1 MRIVGMLTMTALI
14 LTGLP
19 PIPMGSAP
27 AEAQGM
33 ARMRRLPAPDN
44 DPDARCAPFLQ
55 SGGDYDMDR
64 AGYGRRRSSN
74 GFVGGVVNAPTPV
87 PPPTVQYSPPAP
99 RVAQPQD
106 QRAQRG
112 AESGQDVV
120 ITGTRT
126 RRPNLESASPI
137 TVVNSNEVRQQGT
150 TRSEN
155 LVNSLPQLRYAP
167 PQPGYQSSPENRER
181 YAGRE
186 VSSVL
191 AVADQPVS
199 TFSVDVDT
207 GAYSNVRRMLNQG
220 QMPPEGAV
228 RTEEL
233 INYFR
238 YDYPLPNDRSRPF
251 SVSADMTTTP
261 WNPETRLLRVG
272 LRGYDLPRAQR
283 PAANLVF
290 LVDVSGS
297 MNSPDKLPL
306 VQCSLA
312 LLADRLSP
320 RDRVSIVVYAG
331 AAGVVLQ
338 PTSNRDAIVESLKN
352 LSAGGST
359 AGGQGIQLA
368 YDVARRNMIDGGIN
382 RVVLATDG
390 DFNVGVTNNEA
401 LVNLVERQRAD
412 GITLT
417 TLGFGTGNY
426 NEAMMEQIADHG
438 NGNYA
443 YIDSPREAQKVLE
456 DELSSTLFTIAH
468 DVKIQ
473 VEFNP
478 TYVSEYR
485 LIGYE
490 NRALREEDFDND
502 AVDAGDIGAGHQVTA
517 IYEVVP
523 VGGMGWLPQRRY
535 EGNQRRAMGDDNG
548 ELAFLRLRY
557 KLPGQDQSRLIE
569 QPVRAGLIRNARAPT
584 GDTAF
589 AVAVAAYGQL
599 LRGDTNLN
607 GFTFADARNLA
618 ERGDNGTYWRR
629 EFVGLTQLAE
639 RRQVASNDVGK

>member
-1 MRIVGMLTMTALI
+1 MRFVGMLSMTALI

-19 PIPMGSAP
+19 PSPIGPAP
-27 AEAQGM
+27 AEAQSA
-33 ARMRRLPAPDN
+33 ARMRTVPPRDN
-44 DPDARCAPFLQ
+44 DPDARCEPFLRGGGNFEES
-55 SGGDYDMDR
+55 SG
-64 AGYGRRRSSN
+64 GYGRGNRRYS
-74 GFVGGVVNAPTPV
+74 GVVNQPSPVYAPPA
-87 PPPTVQYSPPAP
+87 PPPPPQQYAPPSPPA
-99 RVAQPQD
+99 
-106 QRAQRG
+106 
-112 AESGQDVV
+112 
-120 ITGTRT
+120 
-126 RRPNLESASPI
+126 
-137 TVVNSNEVRQQGT
+137 
-150 TRSEN
+150 
-155 LVNSLPQLRYAP
+155 LVNSLPQARARSEAADSSVVTTGQRIARPDGSLRYQPAP
-167 PQPGYQSSPENRER
+167 VYVPSPENRER

-238 YDYPLPNDRSRPF
+238 YDYPLPQDRSRPF
-251 SVSADMTTTP
+251 SVSTDMTTTP

-272 LRGYDLPRAQR
+272 LRGYDLPRSQR

-297 MNSPDKLPL
+297 MSEPDKLPL

-338 PTSNRDAIVESLKN
+338 PTSSRDAVVESLKN
-352 LSAGGST
+352 LHAGGST
-359 AGGQGIQLA
+359 AGAQGIQLA

-382 RVVLATDG
+382 RVILATDG
-390 DFNVGVTNNEA
+390 DFNVGVTDNAA

-517 IYEVVP
+517 IYEIVP
-523 VGGMGWLPQRRY
+523 VGGRGWLPQRRY

-557 KLPGQDQSRLIE
+557 KLPGQDASRLIE
-569 QPVRAGLIRNARAPT
+569 QPVGAGLIRTARAPA

-599 LRGDTNLN
+599 LRGDSNLE
-607 GFTFADARNLA
+607 GFSFADARALA
-618 ERGDNGTYWRR
+618 ERGMSGNYWRR
-629 EFVGLTQLAE
+629 EFVALTRAAE
-639 RRQVASNDVGK
+639 RQRFASNDGRR

>member
-1 MRIVGMLTMTALI
+1 VA
-14 LTGLP
+14 
-19 PIPMGSAP
+19 A
-27 AEAQGM
+27 
-33 ARMRRLPAPDN
+33 
-44 DPDARCAPFLQ
+44 
-55 SGGDYDMDR
+55 
-64 AGYGRRRSSN
+64 
-74 GFVGGVVNAPTPV
+74 
-87 PPPTVQYSPPAP
+87 VQ
-99 RVAQPQD
+99 
-106 QRAQRG
+106 
-112 AESGQDVV
+112 
-120 ITGTRT
+120 
-126 RRPNLESASPI
+126 
-137 TVVNSNEVRQQGT
+137 
-150 TRSEN
+150 
-155 LVNSLPQLRYAP
+155 
-167 PQPGYQSSPENRER
+167 
-181 YAGRE
+181 
-186 VSSVL
+186 
-191 AVADQPVS
+191 AVAETPVS

-207 GAYSNVRRMLNQG
+207 GSYSNVRRMLNAG
-220 QMPPEGAV
+220 EMPPQAAV

-233 INYFR
+233 LNYFR
-238 YDYPLPNDRSRPF
+238 YDYPQPTDRSRPF
-251 SVSADMTTTP
+251 SVQADMTTTP

-272 LRGYDLPRAQR
+272 LRGYDLPRRER

-312 LLADRLSP
+312 LLADRLTA

-331 AAGVVLQ
+331 AAGIVLE
-338 PTSNRDAIVESLKN
+338 PTSSRDAIVESLKD
-352 LSAGGST
+352 LQAGGST
-359 AGGQGIQLA
+359 AGGAGIQLA
-368 YDVARRNMIDGGIN
+368 YDVARRNRIEGGIN

-390 DFNVGVTNNEA
+390 DFNVGITNEET
-401 LVNLVERQRAD
+401 LVDMVEREREG

-443 YIDSPREAQKVLE
+443 YIDSPREAQKVLD

-478 TYVSEYR
+478 AYVAEYR

-517 IYEVVP
+517 LYEIVP
-523 VGGMGWLPQRRY
+523 AGRRGWLPARRY
-535 EGNQRRAMGDDNG
+535 EANQRVASGGADNG

-569 QPVRAGLIRNARAPT
+569 EPVHAGLIGRARAPQ
-584 GDTAF
+584 GDVAF
-589 AVAVAAYGQL
+589 IAAVAAYGQL
-599 LRGDTNLN
+599 LRGDTNM
-607 GFTFADARNLA
+607 GRFTFADARALA
-618 ERGDNGTYWRR
+618 ARHAGENYWRR
-629 EFVGLTQLAE
+629 EFVTLLDLAG
-639 RRQVASNDVGK
+639 RRRLAMGGPEE